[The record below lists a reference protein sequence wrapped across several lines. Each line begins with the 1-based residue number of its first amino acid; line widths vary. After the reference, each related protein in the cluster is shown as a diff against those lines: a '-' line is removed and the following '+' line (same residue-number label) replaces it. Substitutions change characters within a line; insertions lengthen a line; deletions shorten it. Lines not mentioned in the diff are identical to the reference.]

1 MNFKEAFKNSRWSI
15 NQLAEESGLK
25 PGTIQGYISRNK
37 PSQVLLAAFDRL
49 IQRSLK
55 EDKERER
62 KYNETRPP
70 PRSYGIKEGGAMD
83 VIKTITTK
91 PISTQSSLVS
101 LCKEEATTPKVAPP
115 MRKLEADQYSG
126 TIVSLPINQYL
137 RRVKLDNTDEVVVAQ
152 CKKDKWRGNRQR
164 VILKKV
170 GDIYYVRGLL

>member
-37 PSQVLLAAFDRL
+37 PSQVLLNAFNNLEERL
-49 IQRSLK
+49 KQGIAE
-55 EDKERER
+55 EDKLAR
-62 KYNETRPP
+62 KYGFKGLNEKGKQNLQERLT
-70 PRSYGIKEGGAMD
+70 KE
-83 VIKTITTK
+83 

-101 LCKEEATTPKVAPP
+101 LCKEEATPPKVAPP

-137 RRVKLDNTDEVVVAQ
+137 RRVKLDDTDEVVVAQ

>member
-37 PSQVLLAAFDRL
+37 PSQVLLNAFN
-49 IQRSLK
+49 SLEQK
-55 EDKERER
+55 AK
-62 KYNETRPP
+62 N
-70 PRSYGIKEGGAMD
+70 IKEGDAMD
-83 VIKTITTK
+83 VLKAITEE

-126 TIVSLPINQYL
+126 TIVSLPINKYL
-137 RRVKLDNTDEVVVAQ
+137 RRVKLDETDEVVVAQ
-152 CKKDKWRGNRQR
+152 CKKDKWRGSRQR

>member
-25 PGTIQGYISRNK
+25 LGTIQGYISRNK
-37 PSQVLLAAFDRL
+37 PSQVLLNAFNNLEERL
-49 IQRSLK
+49 NK
-55 EDKERER
+55 EHP
-62 KYNETRPP
+62 ETT
-70 PRSYGIKEGGAMD
+70 EE
-83 VIKTITTK
+83 

-137 RRVKLDNTDEVVVAQ
+137 RRVKLDDTDEVVVAQ